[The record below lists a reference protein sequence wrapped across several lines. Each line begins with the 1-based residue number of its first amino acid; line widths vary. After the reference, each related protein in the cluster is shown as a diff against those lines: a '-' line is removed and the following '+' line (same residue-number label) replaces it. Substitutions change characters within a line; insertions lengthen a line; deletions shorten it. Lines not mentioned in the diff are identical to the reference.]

1 LSIVYVFF
9 IFFIF
14 STYRLY
20 GALIRSGVCL
30 LIRIF
35 VEDEKGMAPLR
46 LSRRAVGKTSAVVAV
61 IVIVLVAAVA
71 GYMLYKPPVTPVE
84 TTTTEAPGPTTLV
97 VDKAN
102 ELQSV
107 DPSFDY
113 EYAGWE
119 VIANLYETLITY
131 DKTDPSK
138 FMGVLATE
146 WSSSPDG
153 LVYTF
158 KLRQDVKFSNG
169 DLFDANAVKYSFDR
183 VVKMNQP
190 PSWILSQS
198 LNLDS
203 VKVLDPY
210 TVEIHLTRPYTAF
223 LATMATMVAS
233 IVDPMVVEAHGGVVA
248 NATNTWMDSN
258 VVSTAPFILQ
268 EWIKGDHLTLA
279 RNPNYW
285 GTPPKLEKVILYYK
299 TSVQTRLVD
308 LKSGFAQIAIID
320 INHVSDVQGVEGI
333 QIQSLGVAAHIDF
346 IYFNTK
352 IFPFNNTLARQ
363 AVVHAIN
370 YDAITSGI
378 NKNLTVRYTGP
389 FCDGLE
395 GYDKNLAPYTYDPA
409 LAKQLLAQAGYPD
422 GKGFPT
428 ISYLYYSRDAS
439 VALIAQ
445 EVQQDLANIGINV
458 NLLGVSFSTYIDK
471 ILAGPKGVPEM
482 GWTEWYAD
490 YLSPD
495 DFVVPFAN
503 PDFPPVGWNPAYYS
517 DSKITQLY
525 QDAPYNPDAAARLQ
539 MYHSITQIMYDAA
552 PYAWLGQ
559 FTSYQVFRSNV
570 HGIYNNVILG
580 PGNSLDYSTIY
591 LTAA

>member
-1 LSIVYVFF
+1 M
-9 IFFIF
+9 
-14 STYRLY
+14 Y
-20 GALIRSGVCL
+20 GALIRLGCEVGSF
-30 LIRIF
+30 RIF
-35 VEDEKGMAPLR
+35 VEDEKEMARLR
-46 LSRRAVGKTSAVVAV
+46 LSKRAVGKASAAVAV
-61 IVIVLVAAVA
+61 IVIVIIAAVA
-71 GYMLYKPPVTPVE
+71 GYMLYKPPVTPAE
-84 TTTTEAPGPTTLV
+84 TTTSEAPGPTTLV

-131 DKTDPSK
+131 NKTDSSK
-138 FMGVLATE
+138 FMGVLATD
-146 WSSSPDG
+146 WSSTPDG

-158 KLRQDVKFSNG
+158 KLRQGVKFSNG
-169 DLFDANAVKYSFDR
+169 DPFDASAVKYSFDR

-210 TVEIHLTRPYTAF
+210 TVEIHLMRPYTAF

-233 IVDPMVVEAHGGVVA
+233 IVDPVAVEAHGGVVA
-248 NATNTWMDSN
+248 NATNPWMDSN
-258 VVSTAPFILQ
+258 VAGTAPFVLQ
-268 EWIKGDHLTLA
+268 EWIKGDHLTMA

-308 LKSGFAQIAIID
+308 LKSGFAQIAIVD

-333 QIQSLGVAAHIDF
+333 QIQSLGVTAHIDF
-346 IYFNTK
+346 IYFNLK
-352 IFPFNNTLARQ
+352 IAPFNNTLARQ

-370 YDAITSGI
+370 YDAIMSGI
-378 NKNLTVRYTGP
+378 NHNLTVRYTGP

-395 GYDKNLAPYTYDPA
+395 GYDNSLAPATYDPT
-409 LAKQLLAQAGYPD
+409 LAKQLLAQAGYPN
-422 GKGFPT
+422 GTGFPT

-458 NLLGVSFSTYIDK
+458 NLLGVSFSTYINK
-471 ILAGPKGVPEM
+471 ILAGPKDVPEM

-517 DSKITQLY
+517 NPKVTQLY
-525 QDAPYNPDAAARLQ
+525 NDAPYNSDSAARLQ
-539 MYHSITQIMYDAA
+539 MYHSITSIMTEDA

-580 PGNSLDYSTIY
+580 PANSLDYSTIY
-591 LTAA
+591 LTAP

>member
-1 LSIVYVFF
+1 
-9 IFFIF
+9 
-14 STYRLY
+14 
-20 GALIRSGVCL
+20 
-30 LIRIF
+30 
-35 VEDEKGMAPLR
+35 VEDEKEMPRLR
-46 LSRRAVGKTSAVVAV
+46 LSKRAVGKVSAAVAV
-61 IVIVLVAAVA
+61 IVIVVIAAVA
-71 GYMLYKPPVTPVE
+71 GYMLYKPPVTPTE
-84 TTTTEAPGPTTLV
+84 TTTSEAPGPTTLV

-107 DPSFDY
+107 DPAFDY

-119 VIANLYETLITY
+119 VIANLYDTLITY
-131 DKTDPSK
+131 NKTDSSK
-138 FMGVLATE
+138 FMGVLATD

-158 KLRQDVKFSNG
+158 KLRQGVKFSNG
-169 DLFDANAVKYSFDR
+169 DPFDANAVKYSFDR

-203 VKVLDPY
+203 VKVVDPN

-223 LATMATMVAS
+223 LATMTTMVAS
-233 IVDPMVVEAHGGVVA
+233 IVDPIAVEAHGGVVA
-248 NATNTWMDSN
+248 NATNPWMDSN
-258 VVSTAPFILQ
+258 VVGTAPFVLQ
-268 EWIKGDHLTLA
+268 EWIKGDHLTMA

-308 LKSGFAQIAIID
+308 LKSGFAQIAIVD

-333 QIQSLGVAAHIDF
+333 QIQSLGVSAHIDF
-346 IYFNTK
+346 IYFNVK
-352 IFPFNNTLARQ
+352 IAPFNNTLARQ
-363 AVVHAIN
+363 AVIHAIN
-370 YDAITSGI
+370 YDAIMSGI
-378 NKNLTVRYTGP
+378 NHNLTVRYTGP

-395 GYDKNLAPYTYDPA
+395 GYDTSLTPATYDPA

-422 GKGFPT
+422 GTGFPT

-458 NLLGVSFSTYIDK
+458 NLLGVSFSTYINK
-471 ILAGPKGVPEM
+471 ILAGPKDVPEM

-517 DSKITQLY
+517 NPQVTKLY
-525 QDAPYNPDAAARLQ
+525 TDAPYNPDAAARLQ
-539 MYHSITQIMYDAA
+539 MYHSITSIMNQDAA
-552 PYAWLGQ
+552 YAWLGQ

-580 PGNSLDYSTIY
+580 PANSLDYSTIY
-591 LTAA
+591 LTAT